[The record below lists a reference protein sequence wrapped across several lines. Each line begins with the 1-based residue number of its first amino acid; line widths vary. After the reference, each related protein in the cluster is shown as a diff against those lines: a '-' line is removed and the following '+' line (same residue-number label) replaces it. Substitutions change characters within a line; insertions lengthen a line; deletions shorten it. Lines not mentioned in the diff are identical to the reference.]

1 MSTESLR
8 PFLAPRSIAI
18 LGASQDPNKVG
29 GRPLHFLKHYGFKGP
44 IYPINPGRPEVQGV
58 KSFKDLSSLPEV
70 PDLVVIAVAGDQA
83 IAAIADCARLG
94 VKGAICITSGF
105 GETSDPEGKAKEQR
119 MVAAARAGG
128 MRMVGPNTQGL
139 ANFSNGAVASFST
152 MFTQFEP
159 KDGPIA
165 VVSQSG
171 AMSALPIGLLNERGI
186 GVRYSLATGN
196 DADVSILEMAKA
208 AAEDPAIKLLL
219 LYIEGIPRPDQL
231 ADLAETAHRQGV
243 FIVALKS
250 GRTPAG
256 QRAALSHTGALAN
269 EDRVVDAAFKRVGIW
284 RAKDTASLVSAA
296 EMYLKGWTPTG
307 RRFVTISGSGATGVM
322 SADAATFAGLD
333 MVAFDKPTRAE
344 LDNILPSFASAANP
358 IDLTA
363 ALLSN
368 NGLLGEILPV
378 IARAAKAD
386 CFKVDF
392 PVAGPGYD
400 LPRFARDMGGF
411 ARETGKPVVV
421 AAWQKH
427 VAAEFRKEG
436 CAAFPLEAEA
446 IDALAQFVAHHE
458 LVAAAKG
465 RPRPDWHPHD
475 ANAPEPKGRTLNE
488 ADSLALLADA
498 GVPIVKYAV
507 CRSEAEAEA
516 AWKGVGGPVV
526 VKGCSADITH
536 KSELGLVRLK
546 LDTAE
551 AVRTAYSDM
560 KAIIKKEGARFDGVI
575 VAAMSAGRRELMIGA
590 HRDPV
595 FGPVVVVGEGGKYI
609 EAMPDLQLLIPPFS
623 AADVK
628 AALAQLR
635 CAPVLAGVRGE
646 PPMDVE
652 AFAAAAV
659 AIGKLMGPS
668 HQGGAS
674 PKVLSLDLNPVLID
688 TKGCTAVDG
697 VAIVE

>member
-1 MSTESLR
+1 MSSESLR

-29 GRPLHFLKHYGFKGP
+29 GRPLHYLKHYKFKGP

-58 KSFKDLSSLPEV
+58 KSFKDLAGLPEV
-70 PDLVVIAVAGDQA
+70 PDLAVIAVAGDQA
-83 IAAIADCARLG
+83 IAAIEECAKLG

-152 MFTQFEP
+152 FFTIFEP

-165 VVSQSG
+165 MVSQSG
-171 AMSALPIGLLNERGI
+171 AMSALPIGLLNERGL

-196 DADVSILEMAKA
+196 DADVTVLEMAKA

-231 ADLAETAHRQGV
+231 ADLAETAHRNNV
-243 FIVALKS
+243 FVVALKS

-269 EDRVVDAAFKRVGIW
+269 EDRIVDAALERVGIW
-284 RAKDTASLVSAA
+284 RARDTASLVSAA
-296 EMYLKGWTPTG
+296 EMYLRGWTPTG

-333 MVAFDKPTRAE
+333 MVAFDKSARAK
-344 LDNILPSFASAANP
+344 LDKILPSFASAANP

-378 IARAAKAD
+378 IADEAKAD
-386 CFKVDF
+386 CFMVDF
-392 PVAGPGYD
+392 PVSGPGYD
-400 LPRFARDMGGF
+400 LPRFARDVGGF
-411 ARETGKPVVV
+411 ARATGKPVVI
-421 AAWQKH
+421 AAWQPH

-436 CAAFPLEAEA
+436 AAVFPLEAEA
-446 IDALAQFVAHHE
+446 IDALAQFIGHHE
-458 LVAAAKG
+458 LVAVAKG
-465 RPRPDWHPHD
+465 RPRPDWHAHD
-475 ANAPEPKGRTLNE
+475 ANAPDPVGRTLNE
-488 ADSLALLADA
+488 ADSLALLAKA
-498 GVPIVKYAV
+498 GISVVKHAV
-507 CRSEAEAEA
+507 CHSEADAEA
-516 AWKGVGGPVV
+516 AWKSMGGPVV

-551 AVRTAYSDM
+551 AVRAAYRDM
-560 KAIIKKEGARFDGVI
+560 EGIIKKEGARFDGVI
-575 VAAMSAGRRELMIGA
+575 VAAMSGGRRELMIGA

-595 FGPVVVVGEGGKYI
+595 FGPVVVVGEGGKYV
-609 EAMPDLQLLIPPFS
+609 EAMPDLQLLIPPFTV
-623 AADVK
+623 ADVK
-628 AALAQLR
+628 DALKQLR
-635 CAPVLAGVRGE
+635 CGPVLAGVRGE

-659 AIGKLMGPS
+659 AVGKLMGS
-668 HQGGAS
+668 AS

-688 TKGCTAVDG
+688 TRGCTAVDG
-697 VAIVE
+697 VAIVA

>member
-1 MSTESLR
+1 MSTASLR

-29 GRPLHFLKHYGFKGP
+29 GRPLHYLKHYGFKGP
-44 IYPINPGRPEVQGV
+44 IYPINPGRPEVQGLT
-58 KSFKDLSSLPEV
+58 SYKDMASLPEV
-70 PDLVVIAVAGDQA
+70 PDLAIIAVAGDQA
-83 IAAIADCARLG
+83 IEAIEDCARRG

-119 MVAAARAGG
+119 MVTAARAGG

-139 ANFSNGAVASFST
+139 ANFSNGVVASFST
-152 MFTQFEP
+152 FFTIMQP
-159 KDGPIA
+159 KDGAIA
-165 VVSQSG
+165 MVSQSG
-171 AMSALPIGLLNERGI
+171 AMSALPIGLLNERGL

-196 DADVSILEMAKA
+196 DADVSVLEMAKA

-219 LYIEGIPRPDQL
+219 LYIEGLPRPDQL
-231 ADLAETAHRQGV
+231 ADLAETAHRNGV

-269 EDRVVDAAFKRVGIW
+269 EDRVVDAALKRVGIW
-284 RAKDTASLVSAA
+284 RAKDTASLISAA

-333 MVAFDKPTRAE
+333 MVQFDVPTRAA
-344 LDNILPSFASAANP
+344 LDKILPSFASAANP

-378 IARAAKAD
+378 IATQARAD

-392 PVAGPGYD
+392 PVSGPGYD
-400 LPRFARDMGGF
+400 LPRFARDVGGF
-411 ARETGKPVVV
+411 ARATGKPVVV
-421 AAWQKH
+421 AAWQPH

-436 CAAFPLEAEA
+436 AAVFPLEAEA

-458 LVAAAKG
+458 LVAAAKA
-465 RPRPDWHPHD
+465 RPRPDWPAPD
-475 ANAPEPKGRTLNE
+475 AGGTADSAGRALNE
-488 ADSLALLADA
+488 AESLALLAKA
-498 GVPIVKYAV
+498 GIPVVKYAV
-507 CRSEAEAEA
+507 CHSETEAES
-516 AWKGVGGPVV
+516 AWKKISGPVV

-546 LDTAE
+546 LDSAE
-551 AVRTAYSDM
+551 AVRAAYSDM
-560 KAIIKKEGARFDGVI
+560 EAIIKKEGARFDGVI
-575 VAAMSAGRRELMIGA
+575 VAAMAGGRRELMIGA

-595 FGPVVVVGEGGKYI
+595 FGPVVVVGEGGKYV
-609 EAMPDLQLLIPPFS
+609 EAMPDLQLLIPPFT
-623 AADVK
+623 AGDVK
-628 AALAQLR
+628 SALAQLR
-635 CAPVLAGVRGE
+635 CGPVLAGVRGE
-646 PPMDVE
+646 PPMDVD
-652 AFAAAAV
+652 AFAQAAV
-659 AIGKLMGPS
+659 AVGKLM
-668 HQGGAS
+668 AS
-674 PKVLSLDLNPVLID
+674 ANPRVLSLDLNPVLID
-688 TKGCTAVDG
+688 TKGCMAVDA
-697 VAIVE
+697 VAIVV